1 VKDSARLSPAEIH
14 AYLLRDAERT
24 FTEAPS
30 VPSVT
35 VESRTSQS
43 NHETPRVE
51 RLQHSEPLTESDQI
65 AAAARSIIAALH
77 TILLTFICTVNLPQ
91 EPLMIHVVV
100 YNWETRLGT
109 LFEVPVGPC
118 ELGSVDRVRRLIA
131 LKVWQP
137 TKLREKKWCR
147 RSTTNLHGGLCA

>member
-51 RLQHSEPLTESDQI
+51 RLQQSEPLTESEQI
-65 AAAARSIIAALH
+65 AAAARSIITALH
-77 TILLTFICTVNLPQ
+77 TILLTSICTINLPQ
-91 EPLMIHVVV
+91 DPLMVHVVV
-100 YNWETRLGT
+100 YNWETRLGS
-109 LFEVPVGPC
+109 LFE
-118 ELGSVDRVRRLIA
+118 D
-131 LKVWQP
+131 
-137 TKLREKKWCR
+137 
-147 RSTTNLHGGLCA
+147 STHVN